1 MEDLI
6 FYLLVALGVFFSSC
20 SQILL
25 KKSAQR
31 VHSKQVYEM
40 LNVQVV
46 FAYSIFLISVVIN
59 VIALANGVRVKDLPV
74 LETLGYI
81 FVPILSLFFLKERL
95 TLKRLVA
102 LVIIL
107 LGIIIFYL

>member
-1 MEDLI
+1 
-6 FYLLVALGVFFSSC
+6 
-20 SQILL
+20 
-25 KKSAQR
+25 
-31 VHSKQVYEM
+31 M